1 MLFMALKEQYLQK
14 GKQKVRFIR
23 NYFQICC
30 KDSRSCKTDLKNSFF
45 TIWNGEIQ
53 MRLPV

>member
-1 MLFMALKEQYLQK
+1 MALKEQYLQK